1 MRSVGQNIRHQTVER
16 ASLLWPRIDR
26 RALSR
31 CSGDP
36 ECIARQVAQRS
47 SLPEHSIIKMIAGEP
62 EA

>member
-1 MRSVGQNIRHQTVER
+1 MSPADRKRIADR

-47 SLPEHSIIKMIAGEP
+47 SLPERSIVKMIAGES
-62 EA
+62 